1 MNEAM
6 KDFAGNDKQF
16 KCPALVHFQLCK
28 DEVENVTCIITQA
41 SKKKQNSKK
50 KKHMK
55 NTHVDWSASV

>member
-6 KDFAGNDKQF
+6 NDFAGNDKQF

-50 KKHMK
+50 KKHEK
-55 NTHVDWSASV
+55 HTC

>member
-28 DEVENVTCIITQA
+28 DEVENVTCIIAQA
-41 SKKKQNSKK
+41 SKKKTELQKK
-50 KKHMK
+50 KTHEKH
-55 NTHVDWSASV
+55 TC

>member
-6 KDFAGNDKQF
+6 NDFAGNDKQF

-41 SKKKQNSKK
+41 SKKNRTPKK
-50 KKHMK
+50 KKHEK
-55 NTHVDWSASV
+55 HTC